1 VYANFCKQVL
11 AIYGMNWK
19 HRLFEQSREIRGW
32 RFWEALL
39 TDTRCAIRQLW
50 KSPAF
55 TIAVVLTLA
64 LAISAN
70 TAIYSVVRAVL
81 SPTPCVP
88 AARTPAR
95 DLAWRWTEPSHLPAV
110 RAANVDPAIV
120 LRAD

>member
-1 VYANFCKQVL
+1 
-11 AIYGMNWK
+11 MNWK

-64 LAISAN
+64 LTISAN

-81 SPTPCVP
+81 LQP
-88 AARTPAR
+88 
-95 DLAWRWTEPSHLPAV
+95 LAYQPPERLLAIWHGDGQS
-110 RAANVDPAIV
+110 RATCQLFAP
-120 LRAD
+120 RM